1 MSGPKKK
8 ILVTGASGLLGLNF
22 ALHSCEAYEIVG
34 VVNRNLLQELCLTL
48 ILSYVIK

>member
-22 ALHSCEAYEIVG
+22 ALHSCEVYEIVG
-34 VVNRNLLQELCLTL
+34 VVNRNLLQELPFA
-48 ILSYVIK
+48 IV